1 MKIGKNLG
9 RTRLGKRAS
18 LAPLPRISS
27 RHRSQAGTTLVE
39 LMIAMI
45 ISSIVVFFL
54 FTIQSRMSQAYNGQ
68 GTVSEITQNLQA
80 ARQMLVRDIR
90 MAGYGLGDGSAT
102 AIPAFDPTATVDG
115 DGFISLPGFAVNNDA
130 NGDGNDSFRLL
141 FANVDEDIFITG
153 HSPQSLP
160 GPAVGGNI
168 WFDYDTPDGSD
179 PGFAVGD
186 TVVISGISDSCIISI
201 TSIVLAAKRVNFANS
216 GAFNNVRN
224 LHCNNALLGNSIK
237 VSRLQNRSYRID
249 PIRKAEGYLQMSP
262 SGEMVANDWVDMGV
276 GFTNLQIASRY
287 YEKDDTTIDSDGDGD
302 QKRDW
307 YSSGNQATVDPT
319 VGPSKR
325 PDNAVLLQV
334 SLSLEGRGA
343 FGSKGSVPSITT
355 PAFMDPDP
363 AFLEHNSIGD
373 WGQTCATAPAG
384 QNPCGIH
391 LAIVPDTSRTGVF
404 ERYKGEH
411 IYRYIKATIDLRN
424 MGIGIGN

>member
-1 MKIGKNLG
+1 MKTGKNLG
-9 RTRLGKRAS
+9 RTRLGKRDS
-18 LAPLPRISS
+18 HAPLTRIPSK
-27 RHRSQAGTTLVE
+27 HRSQVGTTLVE

-90 MAGYGLGDGSAT
+90 MAGYGFGDGSVSAL
-102 AIPAFDPTATVDG
+102 PAFDLTAVVDSG
-115 DGFISLPGFAVNNDA
+115 QISLDGFTVNNDA
-130 NGDGNDSFRLL
+130 NLDGNDSFRLL
-141 FANVDEDIFITG
+141 FANVDEDIFMTA
-153 HSPQSLP
+153 HTP
-160 GPAVGGNI
+160 GSGANV
-168 WFDYDTPDGSD
+168 WFEYDTPDGSD
-179 PGFAVGD
+179 PGFSVGD
-186 TVVISGISDSCIISI
+186 TIVISGISDSCIISI
-201 TSIVLAAKRVNFANS
+201 TSITLATKRVNFSAS
-216 GAFNNVRN
+216 GAFNDAQND
-224 LHCNNALLGNSIK
+224 HCDDALSGTSIK
-237 VSRLQNRSYRID
+237 VSRLISRSYRID
-249 PIRKAEGYLQMSP
+249 PTRPGQGYLQMSP
-262 SGEMVANDWVDMGV
+262 SGEAVANDWVDMGV
-276 GFTNLQIASRY
+276 GFTNLQIATRY

-302 QKRDW
+302 TKRDW
-307 YSSGNQATVDPT
+307 YSSNNQATVDPT
-319 VGPSKR
+319 AGANKR

-363 AFLEHNSIGD
+363 TYREHNSIGD

-391 LAIVPDTSRTGVF
+391 LAIVPDSSRTGIY
-404 ERYKGEH
+404 ERYKGEY